1 MLYYNIFAVSESI
14 DVNKTKRQIRVRSGL
29 FVTISISR

>member
-14 DVNKTKRQIRVRSGL
+14 DVNKIKRQILVRSGL
-29 FVTISISR
+29 FVTISIFR